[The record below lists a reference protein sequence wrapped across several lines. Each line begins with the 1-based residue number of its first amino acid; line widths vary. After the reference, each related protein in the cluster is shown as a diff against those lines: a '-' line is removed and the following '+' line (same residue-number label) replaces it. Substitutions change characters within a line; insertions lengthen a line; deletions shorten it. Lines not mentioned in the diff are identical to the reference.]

1 MRRNREDI
9 DREMV
14 KTVSALVEKVDHL
27 VSNHLPHLQIRLDKI
42 EGKMDKIGWFAI
54 TTLIGILVAVW
65 IR

>member
-1 MRRNREDI
+1 MQYNL

-14 KTVSALVEKVDHL
+14 KTVSALVERVDHL
-27 VSNHLPHLQIRLDKI
+27 IVNHLPHLQARLDKI